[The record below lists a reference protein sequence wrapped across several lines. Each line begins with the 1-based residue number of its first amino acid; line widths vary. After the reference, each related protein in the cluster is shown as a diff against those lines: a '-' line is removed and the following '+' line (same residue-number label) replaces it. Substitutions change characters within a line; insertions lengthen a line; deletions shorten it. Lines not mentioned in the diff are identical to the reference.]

1 MAVRYSL
8 VNTLTGAASGFPGSP
23 AGGAAQTVNEGFNIA
38 GGPIESIIFRFAGT
52 LNAAGDVDGDLMQC
66 INSLRVIL
74 NGETFFDV
82 RSGYSDAADTTASQL
97 GYFMNSLGESLSTE
111 VVASTTVKEAYLRI
125 PCGRQAPPGVS
136 RVEYTMSS
144 IALAAQSTGTSVEC
158 WIVYND
164 NMQTRTTVPA
174 ATSKVMSGTGQEEVV
189 VRIPSNEPGVIAGVM
204 IYNDRDTD
212 GDLSEIRVISQSDYS
227 LETNYWRYLN
237 ADLFNGVL
245 YGSSGSA
252 TQLQI
257 AQLSPGAYFL
267 NLFGLA
273 RGDDLRLTCTTTAAR
288 TMLFQP
294 VLVAPVNAS
303 AVPDP
308 AQTQAVRTNTSQAV
322 LDRSGAANQ

>member
-1 MAVRYSL
+1 MAIRYSL
-8 VNTLTGAASGFPGSP
+8 VNTETGAASGFPGSP
-23 AGGAAQTVNEGFNIA
+23 AAGAAQTVNAGFNIA
-38 GGPIESIIFRFAGT
+38 GGPIESIIFRFTGT

-66 INSLRVIL
+66 VSAVRVIL

-136 RVEYTMSS
+136 RIEYTMST
-144 IALAAQSTGTSVEC
+144 IALAAQATGTSVET
-158 WIVYND
+158 WVVYND

-174 ATSKVMSGTGQEEVV
+174 ATSQVMSGTGQDEVV

-204 IYNDRDTD
+204 ILNDRDTD
-212 GDLSEIRVISQSDYS
+212 GDISEIRVVSQSDYS

-237 ADLFNGVL
+237 HDLFNGVL
-245 YGSSGSA
+245 FGSSGSQQ
-252 TQLQI
+252 QLQI
-257 AQLSPGAYFL
+257 AQQCPGGYFL

-273 RGDDLRLTCTTTAAR
+273 RGDDLRLQVTTTAAR
-288 TMLFQP
+288 TVLFQP
-294 VLVAPVNAS
+294 VLVAPANAS
-303 AVPDP
+303 EGAQPS
-308 AQTQAVRTNTSQAV
+308 QTQAVRTNTSQAI